1 MIPFV
6 PGDRLRSK
14 LTGKVLEL
22 KSMVD
27 RIALLESS
35 DQSCRVLTEID
46 ALRLFYEKVDHGSP
60 TEGATNPLEPFS
72 GSTGNG
78 GFKNEG

>member
-6 PGDRLRSK
+6 PGDWFRSM
-14 LTGKVLEL
+14 LTGKVLEV

-27 RIALLESS
+27 RMVVLEAS

-46 ALRLFYEKVDHGSP
+46 ALRLFYEKVEDGSP
-60 TEGATNPLEPFS
+60 REGATNPLKPFG

-78 GFKNEG
+78 A

>member
-14 LTGKVLEL
+14 LTGKVLEV
-22 KSMVD
+22 KSMLD
-27 RIALLESS
+27 RIVVLESS

-46 ALRLFYEKVDHGSP
+46 ALRLFYEKVEDGSP
-60 TEGATNPLEPFS
+60 TEGATNPLEPF
-72 GSTGNG
+72 GGCTRNG
-78 GFKNEG
+78 DLKDGG